1 MKIAII
7 GMGRVGATIAYG
19 IVMKGLCDHLMLA
32 NRTTSTAAG
41 DTGDLQHGLAFCQ
54 HATQITSGAIADAKN
69 ADIVVLTTSVPT
81 TKVMTSRMQLGIANV
96 ALFKELIPVISSNNP
111 HALLV
116 VVSNP
121 VDALTRLTTELSGFP
136 SSQVIGIGTL
146 IDLAK
151 FRGMLSQMEKIHPD
165 DLRAYVV
172 SEHGSNQFPVF
183 SQAVF
188 SSATT
193 NHNPLH
199 REIFEHVN
207 EAGFQVYHDKGY
219 TNFAIANASCEVI
232 RTIVH
237 DEHRT
242 MPLCTY
248 FDEWLGVSD
257 NCFSIPVVVGRRGIL
272 RYLYPTL
279 NNRERQD
286 LITNAAWIKEA
297 ISTLLN

>member
-248 FDEWLGVSD
+248 FDEWLG
-257 NCFSIPVVVGRRGIL
+257 R
-272 RYLYPTL
+272 
-279 NNRERQD
+279 
-286 LITNAAWIKEA
+286 
-297 ISTLLN
+297 